1 MTESMNPPEA
11 GDLGG
16 DRKALGERLRS
27 AREYLGL
34 SQGDVAE
41 FLSLSRPAVTN
52 MEAGNRK
59 VSADEL
65 ARLARL
71 YHRPYEYFM
80 GEATEG
86 EDVTTAAL
94 YRATRDLGDR
104 DREQLLRFAQF
115 LRTAGRAPEP
125 DPAEPTS

>member
-1 MTESMNPPEA
+1 
-11 GDLGG
+11 
-16 DRKALGERLRS
+16 
-27 AREYLGL
+27 
-34 SQGDVAE
+34 
-41 FLSLSRPAVTN
+41 
-52 MEAGNRK
+52 
-59 VSADEL
+59 
-65 ARLARL
+65 
-71 YHRPYEYFM
+71 M